1 MKKLSLYVFLV
12 LLFFPAKLYAKNFSW
27 KDYTSNVKKMQ
38 ITSINMKALLN
49 EMILKISEDCC
60 EKNFQNKER
69 LLLIKT
75 NMNTCLEEDCH
86 KKSFLFYK
94 KKPQKLL
101 VLEQIEEAKNLLLK
115 NSKLKYENDVRKKE
129 AKRLEEIETKRLEE
143 IETKRLEEIEAKRL
157 EEIEVKRFKEI
168 ETKRLEEIEAKRF
181 KEIETKRLEEIEAKL
196 EETSIKDQEQTA
208 KDDKKKAY
216 MEAKEKEIVERLK
229 KMGITKREK

>member
-1 MKKLSLYVFLV
+1 MKKISLYVFLV
-12 LLFFPAKLYAKNFSW
+12 LLFFPAKLYAKTFSW

-38 ITSINMKALLN
+38 ITSKNMQALLN

-86 KKSFLFYK
+86 KKNFLFYK

-115 NSKLKYENDVRKKE
+115 NSKLKYENEVQKKK
-129 AKRLEEIETKRLEE
+129 A
-143 IETKRLEEIEAKRL
+143 KRLEEIEAKRL
-157 EEIEVKRFKEI
+157 EEIE
-168 ETKRLEEIEAKRF
+168 A
-181 KEIETKRLEEIEAKL
+181 KRLEEIEAKL

-216 MEAKEKEIVERLK
+216 HEAMERERAEKLK
-229 KMGITKREK
+229 KLGITKRKKK

>member
-1 MKKLSLYVFLV
+1 MKKLLGILVLV
-12 LLFFPAKLYAKNFSW
+12 LLFSPAKLYAKTFSW

-38 ITSINMKALLN
+38 ITSKNMQVLLN

-86 KKSFLFYK
+86 KKNFLFYK

-115 NSKLKYENDVRKKE
+115 NSKLKYENEVQKKK
-129 AKRLEEIETKRLEE
+129 A
-143 IETKRLEEIEAKRL
+143 KRLEEIEAKRL
-157 EEIEVKRFKEI
+157 EEIEA
-168 ETKRLEEIEAKRF
+168 KRLEEIEA
-181 KEIETKRLEEIEAKL
+181 KRLEEIEAKL

-208 KDDKKKAY
+208 KDDKKKAFH
-216 MEAKEKEIVERLK
+216 EAIERERAEKLK
-229 KMGITKREK
+229 KIGITKRKNK

>member
-1 MKKLSLYVFLV
+1 
-12 LLFFPAKLYAKNFSW
+12 
-27 KDYTSNVKKMQ
+27 MQ
-38 ITSINMKALLN
+38 ITSKNMQALLN

-69 LLLIKT
+69 LLLIKI

-115 NSKLKYENDVRKKE
+115 NSKLKYENEVQKKK
-129 AKRLEEIETKRLEE
+129 AKRLEEIETKKLE
-143 IETKRLEEIEAKRL
+143 
-157 EEIEVKRFKEI
+157 
-168 ETKRLEEIEAKRF
+168 
-181 KEIETKRLEEIEAKL
+181 EIETKRLEEIEAKL

-208 KDDKKKAY
+208 KDDKKKAFH
-216 MEAKEKEIVERLK
+216 EAIERERAEKLK
-229 KMGITKREK
+229 KIGITKRKNK

>member
-1 MKKLSLYVFLV
+1 VFLV
-12 LLFFPAKLYAKNFSW
+12 LLFFPEKLYAKTFSW

-38 ITSINMKALLN
+38 IKSKNMQALLN

-60 EKNFQNKER
+60 EKNFQNKKR

-115 NSKLKYENDVRKKE
+115 NSKLKYENEVQKK
-129 AKRLEEIETKRLEE
+129 KI
-143 IETKRLEEIEAKRL
+143 
-157 EEIEVKRFKEI
+157 
-168 ETKRLEEIEAKRF
+168 
-181 KEIETKRLEEIEAKL
+181 KRLEEIEAKL

-216 MEAKEKEIVERLK
+216 HEAIERERAEKLK
-229 KMGITKREK
+229 KLGITIRKKNKYIY

>member
-1 MKKLSLYVFLV
+1 MKKLFLYVFLV
-12 LLFFPAKLYAKNFSW
+12 LLFFPAKLYAKTFSW

-38 ITSINMKALLN
+38 ITSKNMQALLN

-86 KKSFLFYK
+86 KKNFTLFYK

-115 NSKLKYENDVRKKE
+115 NSKLKYENEVQKK
-129 AKRLEEIETKRLEE
+129 K
-143 IETKRLEEIEAKRL
+143 AKRL
-157 EEIEVKRFKEI
+157 EEIEVKR
-168 ETKRLEEIEAKRF
+168 LEEIEV
-181 KEIETKRLEEIEAKL
+181 KRLEEIEAKL

-216 MEAKEKEIVERLK
+216 YEAMERERAEKLK
-229 KMGITKREK
+229 KLGITKRKKK

>member
-12 LLFFPAKLYAKNFSW
+12 LLFFPAKLYAKTFSW

-38 ITSINMKALLN
+38 ITSKNMQALLN

-86 KKSFLFYK
+86 KIKFLFYI

-115 NSKLKYENDVRKKE
+115 NSKLKYENEVQKK
-129 AKRLEEIETKRLEE
+129 AKRLEQ
-143 IETKRLEEIEAKRL
+143 
-157 EEIEVKRFKEI
+157 
-168 ETKRLEEIEAKRF
+168 
-181 KEIETKRLEEIEAKL
+181 IEAKL

-216 MEAKEKEIVERLK
+216 YEAMERERAEKLK
-229 KMGITKREK
+229 KLGITKRKKK

>member
-1 MKKLSLYVFLV
+1 MKKISLYVFLV
-12 LLFFPAKLYAKNFSW
+12 LLFFPAKLYAKTFSW

-38 ITSINMKALLN
+38 ITSKNMQALLN

-86 KKSFLFYK
+86 KKSFLFYI

-115 NSKLKYENDVRKKE
+115 NSKLKYENEVQKKK
-129 AKRLEEIETKRLEE
+129 A
-143 IETKRLEEIEAKRL
+143 KRLEEIEAKRL
-157 EEIEVKRFKEI
+157 EEIEA
-168 ETKRLEEIEAKRF
+168 KRLEEIEAKRLE
-181 KEIETKRLEEIEAKL
+181 EIEAKRLEEIEAKL

-216 MEAKEKEIVERLK
+216 HEAMERERAEKLK
-229 KMGITKREK
+229 KLGITKRKKNKYIY

>member
-12 LLFFPAKLYAKNFSW
+12 LLFFPAKLYAKTFSW

-38 ITSINMKALLN
+38 ITSKNMQALLN

-86 KKSFLFYK
+86 KKNFLFYK

-115 NSKLKYENDVRKKE
+115 NSKLKYENEVQKKK
-129 AKRLEEIETKRLEE
+129 A
-143 IETKRLEEIEAKRL
+143 KRLEEIEAKRL
-157 EEIEVKRFKEI
+157 EEIE
-168 ETKRLEEIEAKRF
+168 A
-181 KEIETKRLEEIEAKL
+181 KRLEEIEAKL

-216 MEAKEKEIVERLK
+216 HEAMERERAEKLK
-229 KMGITKREK
+229 KLGITKRKKK

>member
-12 LLFFPAKLYAKNFSW
+12 LLFFPAKLYAKTFSW
-27 KDYTSNVKKMQ
+27 KDYTSNLKKMQ
-38 ITSINMKALLN
+38 IKSKNMQALLN

-86 KKSFLFYK
+86 KKNFTLFYK

-115 NSKLKYENDVRKKE
+115 NSKLKYENEVQKKK
-129 AKRLEEIETKRLEE
+129 AKRLEEIE
-143 IETKRLEEIEAKRL
+143 A
-157 EEIEVKRFKEI
+157 
-168 ETKRLEEIEAKRF
+168 
-181 KEIETKRLEEIEAKL
+181 KRLEEIEAKL

-216 MEAKEKEIVERLK
+216 HEAKERERAEKLK
-229 KMGITKREK
+229 KLGITKRKKK

>member
-12 LLFFPAKLYAKNFSW
+12 LLFFPAKLYAKTFSW

-38 ITSINMKALLN
+38 ITSKNMQALLN

-115 NSKLKYENDVRKKE
+115 NSKLKYENEVQKKK
-129 AKRLEEIETKRLEE
+129 A
-143 IETKRLEEIEAKRL
+143 KRLEEIEAKRL
-157 EEIEVKRFKEI
+157 EEIEA
-168 ETKRLEEIEAKRF
+168 KRLEEIEAKRF
-181 KEIETKRLEEIEAKL
+181 EKIEAKRLEEIEAKL

-208 KDDKKKAY
+208 KNDKKKAY
-216 MEAKEKEIVERLK
+216 NEAKERERAEKLK
-229 KMGITKREK
+229 KLGITKRKKK

>member
-12 LLFFPAKLYAKNFSW
+12 LLFFPAKLYAKTFSW
-27 KDYTSNVKKMQ
+27 KDYSSNVKKMQ
-38 ITSINMKALLN
+38 ITSKNMQALLN

-86 KKSFLFYK
+86 KKKFLFYI

-115 NSKLKYENDVRKKE
+115 NSKLKYENEVQKKK
-129 AKRLEEIETKRLEE
+129 A
-143 IETKRLEEIEAKRL
+143 KRLEEIEAKRL
-157 EEIEVKRFKEI
+157 EEIEA
-168 ETKRLEEIEAKRF
+168 KRLEEIEA
-181 KEIETKRLEEIEAKL
+181 KRLEEIEAKL

-216 MEAKEKEIVERLK
+216 HEAIERERAEKLK
-229 KMGITKREK
+229 KFGITKRKKK

>member
-1 MKKLSLYVFLV
+1 VFLV
-12 LLFFPAKLYAKNFSW
+12 LLFFPAKLYAKTFSW
-27 KDYTSNVKKMQ
+27 KDYTSNVKKMK
-38 ITSINMKALLN
+38 ITSKNMQALLN

-86 KKSFLFYK
+86 KIKFLFYI

-115 NSKLKYENDVRKKE
+115 NSKLKYENEVQKKK
-129 AKRLEEIETKRLEE
+129 A
-143 IETKRLEEIEAKRL
+143 KRLEEIEAKRL
-157 EEIEVKRFKEI
+157 EEIEA
-168 ETKRLEEIEAKRF
+168 KRLEEIEA
-181 KEIETKRLEEIEAKL
+181 KRLEEIEAKL
-196 EETSIKDQEQTA
+196 EETSIKNQEQTA

-216 MEAKEKEIVERLK
+216 YEATERERAEKLK
-229 KMGITKREK
+229 KLGITKRKKK

>member
-12 LLFFPAKLYAKNFSW
+12 LLFFPAKLYAKTFSW

-38 ITSINMKALLN
+38 ITSKNMQALLN

-86 KKSFLFYK
+86 KKNFLFYK

-115 NSKLKYENDVRKKE
+115 NSKLKYENEVQKKK
-129 AKRLEEIETKRLEE
+129 A
-143 IETKRLEEIEAKRL
+143 KRLEEIEAKRL
-157 EEIEVKRFKEI
+157 EEIE
-168 ETKRLEEIEAKRF
+168 A
-181 KEIETKRLEEIEAKL
+181 KRLEEIEAKL

-208 KDDKKKAY
+208 KDDKKKAFH
-216 MEAKEKEIVERLK
+216 EAIERERAEKLK
-229 KMGITKREK
+229 KIGITKRKNK

>member
-1 MKKLSLYVFLV
+1 VFLV
-12 LLFFPAKLYAKNFSW
+12 LLFFPAKLYAKTFSW

-38 ITSINMKALLN
+38 ITSKNMQALLN

-115 NSKLKYENDVRKKE
+115 NSKLKYENEVQKKK
-129 AKRLEEIETKRLEE
+129 A
-143 IETKRLEEIEAKRL
+143 KRLEEIEAKRL
-157 EEIEVKRFKEI
+157 EEIEA
-168 ETKRLEEIEAKRF
+168 KRLEEIEAKRLE
-181 KEIETKRLEEIEAKL
+181 EIEAKRLEEIEAKL

-216 MEAKEKEIVERLK
+216 YEAMERERAEKLK
-229 KMGITKREK
+229 KLGITKRKKK

>member
-1 MKKLSLYVFLV
+1 MFLV
-12 LLFFPAKLYAKNFSW
+12 LLFFPAKLYAKTFSW

-38 ITSINMKALLN
+38 ITSKNMQALLN

-86 KKSFLFYK
+86 KKNFLFYK

-115 NSKLKYENDVRKKE
+115 NSKLKYENEVQKKK
-129 AKRLEEIETKRLEE
+129 AKRLEEIEE
-143 IETKRLEEIEAKRL
+143 KRLEEIEA
-157 EEIEVKRFKEI
+157 
-168 ETKRLEEIEAKRF
+168 
-181 KEIETKRLEEIEAKL
+181 KRLEEIEAKL

-216 MEAKEKEIVERLK
+216 HEAMERERAEKLK
-229 KMGITKREK
+229 KLGITKRKNK

>member
-1 MKKLSLYVFLV
+1 MKKISLYVFLV
-12 LLFFPAKLYAKNFSW
+12 LLFFPAKLYAKTFSW

-38 ITSINMKALLN
+38 ITSKNMQALLN

-86 KKSFLFYK
+86 KKNFLFYK

-115 NSKLKYENDVRKKE
+115 NSKLKYENEVQKKK
-129 AKRLEEIETKRLEE
+129 AKKLEEIEA
-143 IETKRLEEIEAKRL
+143 KRLEEIEAKRL
-157 EEIEVKRFKEI
+157 EEIE
-168 ETKRLEEIEAKRF
+168 A
-181 KEIETKRLEEIEAKL
+181 KRLEEIEAKL

-216 MEAKEKEIVERLK
+216 HEAMERERAEKLK
-229 KMGITKREK
+229 KLGITKRKKK

>member
-12 LLFFPAKLYAKNFSW
+12 LLFFPAKLYAKTFSW

-38 ITSINMKALLN
+38 ITSKNMQALLN

-86 KKSFLFYK
+86 KKNFLIYT

-115 NSKLKYENDVRKKE
+115 NSKLKYENEVQKKK
-129 AKRLEEIETKRLEE
+129 A
-143 IETKRLEEIEAKRL
+143 KRLEEIEAKRL
-157 EEIEVKRFKEI
+157 EEIEA
-168 ETKRLEEIEAKRF
+168 KRLEEIEAKRLE
-181 KEIETKRLEEIEAKL
+181 EIEAKRLEEIEAKL

-216 MEAKEKEIVERLK
+216 YEAMERERAEKLK
-229 KMGITKREK
+229 KLGITKRKKK

>member
-12 LLFFPAKLYAKNFSW
+12 LLFFPAKLYAKTFSW

-38 ITSINMKALLN
+38 IKSKNMQALLN

-86 KKSFLFYK
+86 KKSFLFYM

-115 NSKLKYENDVRKKE
+115 NSKLKYENEVQKKK
-129 AKRLEEIETKRLEE
+129 AKRLEEIETKRLEEIETKKLEEIETKRLEEIETKKLEEIETKRLEE
-143 IETKRLEEIEAKRL
+143 IETKRLEEIES
-157 EEIEVKRFKEI
+157 
-168 ETKRLEEIEAKRF
+168 
-181 KEIETKRLEEIEAKL
+181 KL

-208 KDDKKKAY
+208 KDDKKKAFH
-216 MEAKEKEIVERLK
+216 EAIERERTEKLK
-229 KMGITKREK
+229 KIGITKRKNKKIKDVK

>member
-1 MKKLSLYVFLV
+1 MKKISLYVFLV
-12 LLFFPAKLYAKNFSW
+12 LLFFPAKLYAKTFSW

-38 ITSINMKALLN
+38 ITSKNMQALLN

-86 KKSFLFYK
+86 KIKFLFYI

-115 NSKLKYENDVRKKE
+115 NSKLKYENEVQKKK
-129 AKRLEEIETKRLEE
+129 AKRLEEIE
-143 IETKRLEEIEAKRL
+143 A
-157 EEIEVKRFKEI
+157 
-168 ETKRLEEIEAKRF
+168 
-181 KEIETKRLEEIEAKL
+181 KRLEEIEAKL

-216 MEAKEKEIVERLK
+216 HEAMERERAEKLK
-229 KMGITKREK
+229 KLGITKRKKNKYIY

>member
-12 LLFFPAKLYAKNFSW
+12 LLFFPAKLYAKTFSW

-38 ITSINMKALLN
+38 ITSKNMQALLN

-86 KKSFLFYK
+86 KKNFLIYT

-115 NSKLKYENDVRKKE
+115 NSKLKYENEVQKKK
-129 AKRLEEIETKRLEE
+129 A
-143 IETKRLEEIEAKRL
+143 KRLEEIEAKRL
-157 EEIEVKRFKEI
+157 EEIE
-168 ETKRLEEIEAKRF
+168 A
-181 KEIETKRLEEIEAKL
+181 KRLEEIEAKL

-216 MEAKEKEIVERLK
+216 YEAMERERAEKLK
-229 KMGITKREK
+229 KLGITKRKKK

>member
-1 MKKLSLYVFLV
+1 MKKFLGILVLV
-12 LLFFPAKLYAKNFSW
+12 LLFFPAKLYAKTFSW

-38 ITSINMKALLN
+38 ITSKNMQALLN

-86 KKSFLFYK
+86 KKNFLFYK

-115 NSKLKYENDVRKKE
+115 NSKLKYENEVQKKK
-129 AKRLEEIETKRLEE
+129 A
-143 IETKRLEEIEAKRL
+143 KRLEEIEAKRL
-157 EEIEVKRFKEI
+157 EEIEA
-168 ETKRLEEIEAKRF
+168 KRLEEIEA
-181 KEIETKRLEEIEAKL
+181 KRLEEIEAKL

-216 MEAKEKEIVERLK
+216 SEAMERERAEKLK
-229 KMGITKREK
+229 KLGITKRKKK